1 MTMRSGKRPPTA
13 KSAVAEAAERKQRL
27 HRLSLVLH
35 PDPLLRAVCAPV
47 VRFDSTL
54 RDLLE
59 EMQALMNEHGGIG
72 LAGPQVAIKQR
83 VIVCRIGERSLR
95 LMNPEVQAV
104 GASGWLTEG
113 CLSLP
118 DIRVTVVRPERI
130 EAQGYDDR
138 GHRRSLSA
146 TGLWARV
153 IQHELDHLNGVL
165 ILDHGRPLATEDAT
179 VSTGPAALLKEAPH

>member
-1 MTMRSGKRPPTA
+1 MRSSAKRPPTA
-13 KSAVAEAAERKQRL
+13 KSAVAEVAERKQRL

-59 EMQALMNEHGGIG
+59 EMHDLMNEHGGIG

-83 VIVCRIGERSLR
+83 LIVCRIGERSLS
-95 LMNPEVQAV
+95 LMNPEVRAA
-104 GASGWLTEG
+104 GTSGWLTEG

-118 DIRVTVVRPERI
+118 DTPGDGAPSGADRGAGLRRPWVV
-130 EAQGYDDR
+130 DDR
-138 GHRRSLSA
+138 LARRGS
-146 TGLWARV
+146 
-153 IQHELDHLNGVL
+153 
-165 ILDHGRPLATEDAT
+165 GR
-179 VSTGPAALLKEAPH
+179 G